1 MSDLVKVIEKAL
13 DLLELLSG
21 SQEFMSAHEIS
32 QEIGLPKST
41 VHRLLNT
48 LVARGYVR
56 KDENTFS
63 YGIGLKVLQLKDLT
77 RDHINLTN
85 IARPILRDL
94 ATLTNC
100 TAHLAIL
107 SQDSANYIDHWMS
120 PSGIAIRTRLGEHA
134 PLYCTSLGKVLLA
147 WLPEDDLQDMIA
159 SIKFESHAPNT
170 ITDPTRFLQELENV
184 RKQGFAE
191 DCEESTVGIHCI
203 GAPIRG
209 PEGGVVAAIS
219 ITTLAALVDETT
231 RLKLIPLVRQHA
243 DNLSAQMGYAGA
255 KVP

>member
-1 MSDLVKVIEKAL
+1 
-13 DLLELLSG
+13 
-21 SQEFMSAHEIS
+21 
-32 QEIGLPKST
+32 
-41 VHRLLNT
+41 
-48 LVARGYVR
+48 
-56 KDENTFS
+56 
-63 YGIGLKVLQLKDLT
+63 
-77 RDHINLTN
+77 
-85 IARPILRDL
+85 
-94 ATLTNC
+94 
-100 TAHLAIL
+100 
-107 SQDSANYIDHWMS
+107 
-120 PSGIAIRTRLGEHA
+120 
-134 PLYCTSLGKVLLA
+134 LLA